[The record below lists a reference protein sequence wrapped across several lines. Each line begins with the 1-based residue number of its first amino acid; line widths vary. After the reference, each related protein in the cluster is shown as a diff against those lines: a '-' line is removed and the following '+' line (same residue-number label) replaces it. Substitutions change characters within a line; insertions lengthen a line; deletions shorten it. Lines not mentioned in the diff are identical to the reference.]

1 MKIILEF
8 LIGMLGPMINEA
20 VIHYANKILDAY
32 CIRNIWLFVYCYAVK
47 SFTIGGIITVVVSK
61 FMDYF
66 YNYYSELIGA
76 CRCVNDKLLKQT
88 RKSFYLILNVVILIA
103 WFGLF
108 MIYFFTNIKNECETI
123 NAIIFIIAIIITAII
138 YLLKRITKKVNMCLL
153 LRQIVILFVFVI
165 IFNFYNYNGIFA
177 HKNMY
182 YMDDGYIEISLS
194 MERAMHKY
202 KIKTPLGT
210 VMEIPMHI
218 KTFPE
223 YCLFIDLSQIDYIA
237 GIYRLETDIDEPSD
251 FSNTI
256 EIVFRGTEEEKSKYA
271 DRYIRLVSRCDEK
284 FAKDNM
290 EKLQKMKSAALNSDT
305 KTFNKYMKS
314 MEIKDPQIEII
325 LNTMRLDKTF
335 NMPFRQ

>member
-1 MKIILEF
+1 MKFILEV
-8 LIGMLGPMINEA
+8 LIGMIGPMINEV

-32 CIRNIWLFVYCYAVK
+32 CIRNIWLFVYCYVVK
-47 SFTIGGIITVVVSK
+47 SFTIGGFITVVVSK

-66 YNYYSELIGA
+66 YNYYSELIGD

-88 RKSFYLILNVVILIA
+88 RKSFYLILNIVILIA

-123 NAIIFIIAIIITAII
+123 NSIFFIITIIITAII
-138 YLLKRITKKVNMCLL
+138 YLLKRIIKKVNMCLL
-153 LRQIVILFVFVI
+153 LRQIVILFTFVI
-165 IFNFYNYNGIFA
+165 IFNSYTYNGIFD

-182 YMDDGYIEISLS
+182 YMDDGYIEINLS

-218 KTFPE
+218 KKFPE
-223 YCLFIDLSQIDYIA
+223 CCLFIDLSQIDYIA

-256 EIVFRGTEEEKSKYA
+256 EIVFRGTEEEKSKYT

-284 FAKDNM
+284 FAQDNM
-290 EKLQKMKSAALNSDT
+290 EKLLKMKSAALNSDT

-325 LNTMRLDKTF
+325 FNTMRLDKTF
-335 NMPFRQ
+335 NMPFHQ

>member
-66 YNYYSELIGA
+66 YNYYSEWIGA

-165 IFNFYNYNGIFA
+165 IFIPIMEYLLIKICITWMMGI
-177 HKNMY
+177 
-182 YMDDGYIEISLS
+182 
-194 MERAMHKY
+194 
-202 KIKTPLGT
+202 
-210 VMEIPMHI
+210 
-218 KTFPE
+218 
-223 YCLFIDLSQIDYIA
+223 
-237 GIYRLETDIDEPSD
+237 
-251 FSNTI
+251 
-256 EIVFRGTEEEKSKYA
+256 
-271 DRYIRLVSRCDEK
+271 
-284 FAKDNM
+284 
-290 EKLQKMKSAALNSDT
+290 
-305 KTFNKYMKS
+305 
-314 MEIKDPQIEII
+314 
-325 LNTMRLDKTF
+325 
-335 NMPFRQ
+335 

>member
-1 MKIILEF
+1 
-8 LIGMLGPMINEA
+8 
-20 VIHYANKILDAY
+20 
-32 CIRNIWLFVYCYAVK
+32 
-47 SFTIGGIITVVVSK
+47 
-61 FMDYF
+61 
-66 YNYYSELIGA
+66 
-76 CRCVNDKLLKQT
+76 
-88 RKSFYLILNVVILIA
+88 
-103 WFGLF
+103 
-108 MIYFFTNIKNECETI
+108 
-123 NAIIFIIAIIITAII
+123 
-138 YLLKRITKKVNMCLL
+138 MCLL
-153 LRQIVILFVFVI
+153 LRQIVILFIFVI
-165 IFNFYNYNGIFA
+165 IFNSYTYNGIFD

-182 YMDDGYIEISLS
+182 YMDDGYIEINLS

-218 KTFPE
+218 KKFPE

-237 GIYRLETDIDEPSD
+237 GIYQLGTDIDEPSD

-284 FAKDNM
+284 FAQDNM
-290 EKLQKMKSAALNSDT
+290 EKLLKMKSAALNSDK

>member
-1 MKIILEF
+1 MKLITEALVGMAITKVNEDVICYVNGIFDALGITNEWLF
-8 LIGMLGPMINEA
+8 AYCYLFKFFCISCIMTFFMSKLIGFLYTRYLNLLGNRRSVDIE
-20 VIHYANKILDAY
+20 
-32 CIRNIWLFVYCYAVK
+32 R
-47 SFTIGGIITVVVSK
+47 
-61 FMDYF
+61 
-66 YNYYSELIGA
+66 
-76 CRCVNDKLLKQT
+76 LKQT
-88 RKSFYLILNVVILIA
+88 RRSFGFISGSIIGFNILGLIFLPFFVSEKNEFMIKYYLLVIIVLSLIVGLYFVRLARGKINNVFQVCQVVI
-103 WFGLF
+103 F
-108 MIYFFTNIKNECETI
+108 
-123 NAIIFIIAIIITAII
+123 AICIITMSACNI
-138 YLLKRITKKVNMCLL
+138 YG
-153 LRQIVILFVFVI
+153 VFD
-165 IFNFYNYNGIFA
+165 

-182 YMDDGYIEISLS
+182 YMDDGYIEINLS

-218 KTFPE
+218 KNFPE
-223 YCLFIDLSQIDYIA
+223 CCLFIDLSQIDYIA

-284 FAKDNM
+284 FAQDNM
-290 EKLQKMKSAALNSDT
+290 EKLLKMKSAALNSDT

>member
-108 MIYFFTNIKNECETI
+108 MIYFFTKKNECETI

-165 IFNFYNYNGIFA
+165 IFIPIMEYLLIKICITWMMGI
-177 HKNMY
+177 
-182 YMDDGYIEISLS
+182 
-194 MERAMHKY
+194 
-202 KIKTPLGT
+202 
-210 VMEIPMHI
+210 
-218 KTFPE
+218 
-223 YCLFIDLSQIDYIA
+223 
-237 GIYRLETDIDEPSD
+237 
-251 FSNTI
+251 
-256 EIVFRGTEEEKSKYA
+256 
-271 DRYIRLVSRCDEK
+271 
-284 FAKDNM
+284 
-290 EKLQKMKSAALNSDT
+290 
-305 KTFNKYMKS
+305 
-314 MEIKDPQIEII
+314 
-325 LNTMRLDKTF
+325 
-335 NMPFRQ
+335 

>member
-1 MKIILEF
+1 MIKYYLLVIIVLSLIVGLYFVRLARGKINNVF
-8 LIGMLGPMINEA
+8 QVCQV
-20 VIHYANKILDAY
+20 VIFAI
-32 CIRNIWLFVYCYAVK
+32 C
-47 SFTIGGIITVVVSK
+47 IITMS
-61 FMDYF
+61 
-66 YNYYSELIGA
+66 A
-76 CRCVNDKLLKQT
+76 CN
-88 RKSFYLILNVVILIA
+88 
-103 WFGLF
+103 
-108 MIYFFTNIKNECETI
+108 IYG
-123 NAIIFIIAIIITAII
+123 
-138 YLLKRITKKVNMCLL
+138 
-153 LRQIVILFVFVI
+153 VFD
-165 IFNFYNYNGIFA
+165 

-182 YMDDGYIEISLS
+182 YMDDGYIEINLS

-218 KTFPE
+218 KKFPE
-223 YCLFIDLSQIDYIA
+223 CCLFIDLSQIDYIA

-284 FAKDNM
+284 FAQDNM
-290 EKLQKMKSAALNSDT
+290 EKLLKMKSVALNSDT

-335 NMPFRQ
+335 NMTFRK

>member
-1 MKIILEF
+1 
-8 LIGMLGPMINEA
+8 
-20 VIHYANKILDAY
+20 
-32 CIRNIWLFVYCYAVK
+32 
-47 SFTIGGIITVVVSK
+47 
-61 FMDYF
+61 
-66 YNYYSELIGA
+66 
-76 CRCVNDKLLKQT
+76 
-88 RKSFYLILNVVILIA
+88 
-103 WFGLF
+103 
-108 MIYFFTNIKNECETI
+108 
-123 NAIIFIIAIIITAII
+123 
-138 YLLKRITKKVNMCLL
+138 
-153 LRQIVILFVFVI
+153 
-165 IFNFYNYNGIFA
+165 
-177 HKNMY
+177 
-182 YMDDGYIEISLS
+182 MDDGYIEINLS

-218 KTFPE
+218 KNFPE

-256 EIVFRGTEEEKSKYA
+256 EIVFRGTQEEKSKYA

-284 FAKDNM
+284 FAQENM
-290 EKLQKMKSAALNSDT
+290 EKLLKMKSAALNSDT

-325 LNTMRLDKTF
+325 FNTMRLDKTF

>member
-1 MKIILEF
+1 MKLIIEAVVGMAINKINEGVICYVNGIFDVLGITNEWLFTYCYLFKSFSISCIITFFMSKLIEF
-8 LIGMLGPMINEA
+8 FYISYFNLIGNRRRVDIERLRNTRRSFCLIFGSIIGINILGLIVLA
-20 VIHYANKILDAY
+20 F
-32 CIRNIWLFVYCYAVK
+32 FVR
-47 SFTIGGIITVVVSK
+47 
-61 FMDYF
+61 
-66 YNYYSELIGA
+66 E
-76 CRCVNDKLLKQT
+76 
-88 RKSFYLILNVVILIA
+88 
-103 WFGLF
+103 
-108 MIYFFTNIKNECETI
+108 KNEFVI
-123 NAIIFIIAIIITAII
+123 N
-138 YLLKRITKKVNMCLL
+138 YS
-153 LRQIVILFVFVI
+153 VFVI
-165 IFNFYNYNGIFA
+165 IVLSLIVGLYFVRLAKGKINKVLQVSQMVILIIGIMAIDVYNLYGVSDQ
-177 HKNMY
+177 KNMY
-182 YMDDGYIEISLS
+182 YMDDEYIEINLP
-194 MERAMHKY
+194 MEKAMHKY

-218 KTFPE
+218 KKFPE

-284 FAKDNM
+284 FAQDNM
-290 EKLQKMKSAALNSDT
+290 EKLLKMKSAALNSDT